1 MDRSVRQ
8 RAGMTERRI
17 AIKEGYAN
25 NESPKA
31 IATRLS
37 CSVASV
43 KATASQLGI
52 TRTQK
57 AASDFR
63 RGFAVPAEMLAHYK
77 KLMANRFSAK
87 ESGKLLGL
95 AQGEMGERTLQ
106 EIDRQFLESPQA
118 KVTSPISSAP
128 RAGAGAAD

>member
-8 RAGMTERRI
+8 RVGMTERRI

-25 NESPKA
+25 NESPKV
-31 IATRLS
+31 IATRLN

-57 AASDFR
+57 AAADFR
-63 RGFAVPAEMLAHYK
+63 RGFAVPADMLVYYK
-77 KLMANRFSAK
+77 KLLAKQFSAK

-95 AQGEMGERTLQ
+95 VSEQGEMSERTVQ
-106 EIDRQFLESPQA
+106 ESELFDYRQDANCCLLAVSWM
-118 KVTSPISSAP
+118 
-128 RAGAGAAD
+128 R

>member
-1 MDRSVRQ
+1 MK
-8 RAGMTERRI
+8 MTERRI

-57 AASDFR
+57 AAADFR
-63 RGFAVPAEMLAHYK
+63 RGFAVPADMLVYYK
-77 KLMANRFSAK
+77 KLLAKQFSAK

-95 AQGEMGERTLQ
+95 AQGEMSERTLQ

>member
-1 MDRSVRQ
+1 MK
-8 RAGMTERRI
+8 MTVRRI

-31 IATRLS
+31 IAARLN

-63 RGFAVPAEMLAHYK
+63 RGFAVPEEMLVHYK
-77 KLMANRFSAK
+77 KLMANRFSSK
-87 ESGKLLGL
+87 ECGELLGL
-95 AQGEMGERTLQ
+95 A
-106 EIDRQFLESPQA
+106 
-118 KVTSPISSAP
+118 
-128 RAGAGAAD
+128 

>member
-1 MDRSVRQ
+1 
-8 RAGMTERRI
+8 MTERRI

-77 KLMANRFSAK
+77 TLMANRFSAK

-95 AQGEMGERTLQ
+95 VLAKGEMSERTLQ
-106 EIDRQFLESPQA
+106 EIDRECSDCPQA

-128 RAGAGAAD
+128 RGFAGATD

>member
-1 MDRSVRQ
+1 
-8 RAGMTERRI
+8 MTERRI

-95 AQGEMGERTLQ
+95 VLAKGEMSERTLQ

-128 RAGAGAAD
+128 RGFAGATD

>member
-8 RAGMTERRI
+8 RAGMTERRM

-25 NESPKA
+25 NESPKV

-43 KATASQLGI
+43 KATASQLDI

-57 AASDFR
+57 AAADFR

-77 KLMANRFSAK
+77 KLMANHFSAK

-95 AQGEMGERTLQ
+95 
-106 EIDRQFLESPQA
+106 
-118 KVTSPISSAP
+118 VT
-128 RAGAGAAD
+128 G